1 MPEVDITQYAQLSPA
16 DLENMRR
23 EIVTKA
29 AGSHDNLDIEDLHR
43 LAAIT
48 GVLRRRASGPPKAP
62 KKTPGEK
69 RTKAAPAQLDDLA

>member
-1 MPEVDITQYAQLSPA
+1 MPEVDITQYAQLPPA

-23 EIVTKA
+23 DIVAKA
-29 AGSHDNLDIEDLHR
+29 KGSHDNLDIEDLHR

-48 GVLRRRASGPPKAP
+48 GVLRRRASGPPKAV
-62 KKTPGEK
+62 KVKGEK